1 MINEKEK
8 QSKIANAQYDRLEMQ
23 DYLNSGHCSINMA
36 RLIFKARS
44 QTLDIKTQRK
54 WKYSDI
60 FCIGCESKEE
70 TAQEIM
76 TCKVLNNENRTA
88 IHPINYDIFFGKNI
102 SDKVKAARLI
112 KNGLKRRQ
120 MILEIGITWN
130 ISGRTLGNIIL
141 PCARFILSSLLIL
154 CHNCS

>member
-1 MINEKEK
+1 
-8 QSKIANAQYDRLEMQ
+8 MQ
-23 DYLNSGHCSINMA
+23 DYLNSSHCSINMS

-44 QTLDIKTQRK
+44 QTLDIKAQRK

-60 FCIGCESKEE
+60 ICIGCESKEE

-76 TCKVLNNENRTA
+76 TCKILNNENRTA
-88 IHPINYDIFFGKNI
+88 IQPINYDVFFGKNI

-120 MILEIGITWN
+120 LILEIGIT
-130 ISGRTLGNIIL
+130 
-141 PCARFILSSLLIL
+141 
-154 CHNCS
+154 